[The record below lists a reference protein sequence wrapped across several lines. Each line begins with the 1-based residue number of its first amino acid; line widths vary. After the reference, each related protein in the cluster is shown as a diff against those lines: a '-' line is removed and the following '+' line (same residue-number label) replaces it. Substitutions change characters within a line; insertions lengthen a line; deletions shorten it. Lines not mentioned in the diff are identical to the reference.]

1 MSEEVKT
8 LEGISDG
15 VWNVYTETSMY
26 VLDLNKMLG
35 KRVPGK
41 GMASRNSS
49 RNKKM
54 PVNELR
60 ADNEWFKVVGV
71 YCEVGPGMA
80 IICEGLVPADI
91 YTLRQT
97 SWVQKI
103 EKVEQ

>member
-1 MSEEVKT
+1 
-8 LEGISDG
+8 
-15 VWNVYTETSMY
+15 
-26 VLDLNKMLG
+26 
-35 KRVPGK
+35 
-41 GMASRNSS
+41 
-49 RNKKM
+49 M

-60 ADNEWFKVVGV
+60 ADNEWFKVIGV